1 MLHIGITGGIGSG
14 KSTVTQLWVGC
25 GAHAIDAD
33 QLSRELTQSGGA
45 AMPLIRAAFGDM
57 AIGSDGAMD
66 RARMREWVFSSPE
79 LKAKLEGILH
89 PMIGEESRRLTELA
103 RQSGA
108 QVLVHDI
115 PLLVETGKYK
125 DKLDRILVVDC
136 PLETQV
142 SRVMARSAMERDAV
156 LRIIQAQATRE
167 ARLAVA
173 DWVILNEHKSLLELK
188 KEVKA
193 LYALA
198 LELA

>member
-1 MLHIGITGGIGSG
+1 
-14 KSTVTQLWVGC
+14 
-25 GAHAIDAD
+25 
-33 QLSRELTQSGGA
+33 
-45 AMPLIRAAFGDM
+45 M

-188 KEVKA
+188 KEVQA